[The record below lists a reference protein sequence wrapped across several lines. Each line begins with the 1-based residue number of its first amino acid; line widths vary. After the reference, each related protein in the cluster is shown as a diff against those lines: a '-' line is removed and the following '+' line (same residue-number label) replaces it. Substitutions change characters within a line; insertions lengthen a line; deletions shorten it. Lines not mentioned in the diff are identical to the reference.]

1 MISKFNNILQG
12 ENIYTIHNLKIV
24 SANDAYKLVKGPFKG
39 LFLLTIVV
47 KKINNISISIPL
59 HYFEFGS
66 METLAQ
72 RVDDRV
78 VLTCTTLIFCKFIT
92 NLFHSNISHVLL

>member
-1 MISKFNNILQG
+1 MATHENLISKFNDILQ
-12 ENIYTIHNLKIV
+12 EKNLYTIHNLKII
-24 SANDAYKLVKGPFKG
+24 SANYAYKPDKGTIEGF
-39 LFLLTIVV
+39 FLLTTFV
-47 KKINNISISIPL
+47 KNINNISISISL

-78 VLTCTTLIFCKFIT
+78 VLTGSTLIFLQTHI
-92 NLFHSNISHVLL
+92 LL